1 MIILGIDPGTAITG
15 YGVIR
20 VENNKHT
27 VLGYG
32 AIRTS
37 PQQDTAVR
45 LGEIYAG
52 MRQLIAEFK
61 PDCVA
66 IEDLFFN
73 RNVASAFAV
82 GQARGV
88 AMLAAAHSGLAIT
101 EYTPLQVKMAV
112 TGYGRASKEQ
122 VAYMVRV
129 LLGMPEVP
137 KPNDITD
144 ALAISLCH
152 SYNSHNWGGSR

>member
-1 MIILGIDPGTAITG
+1 MIILGVDPGTAITG

-20 VENNKHT
+20 ADNNKHT

-32 AIRTS
+32 AIRTT
-37 PQQDTAVR
+37 PQQNTAVR
-45 LGEIYAG
+45 LEEIYAG

-61 PDCVA
+61 PNSVA

-88 AMLAAAHSGLAIT
+88 AMLAAAHCGLSIT

-129 LLGMPEVP
+129 LLGLAEAP

-152 SYNSHNWGGSR
+152 SYNSHNWGGLQ

>member
-1 MIILGIDPGTAITG
+1 
-15 YGVIR
+15 
-20 VENNKHT
+20 
-27 VLGYG
+27 
-32 AIRTS
+32 
-37 PQQDTAVR
+37 
-45 LGEIYAG
+45 
-52 MRQLIAEFK
+52 
-61 PDCVA
+61 
-66 IEDLFFN
+66 LFFN

-137 KPNDITD
+137 SQTI
-144 ALAISLCH
+144 
-152 SYNSHNWGGSR
+152 

>member
-20 VENNKHT
+20 VENNKQI

-37 PQQDTAVR
+37 AQQKMPLR
-45 LGEIYAG
+45 LQSIYTG
-52 MRQLIAEFK
+52 LSKLVAEFK

-66 IEDLFFN
+66 IEELFFN
-73 RNVASAFAV
+73 RNVGSAIQV

-88 AMLAAAHSGLAIT
+88 AILVGANNGLPVH
-101 EYTPLQVKMAV
+101 EYTPLEVKNAV
-112 TGYGRASKEQ
+112 TGHGRADKKQ
-122 VAYMVRV
+122 VAYMVRM
-129 LLGMPEVP
+129 LLALPETP
-137 KPNDITD
+137 KPDDITD
-144 ALAISLCH
+144 ALAICLCH
-152 SYNSHNWGGSR
+152 GYNANNWGVQQ